1 MFVSIGARENGH
13 VLFLFHFE
21 NSACIIFSISRS
33 FNLAIPRDPFKNS
46 FAILISPARNVSTS
60 QALRDSNPQGC
71 APAAHTAP
79 VCFLL
84 VLEPLHA
91 EIAITLP
98 LALLECF
105 GNQGWEQAHLALCRG
120 AKVFVGNSLSFHR
133 ASRP

>member
-13 VLFLFHFE
+13 MQFLFHFE

-33 FNLAIPRDPFKNS
+33 FNLAIPRDPFENS

-60 QALRDSNPQGC
+60 QALHGSNPQGC

-91 EIAITLP
+91 GIAITLP
-98 LALLECF
+98 LALLECL
-105 GNQGWEQAHLALCRG
+105 GNQGWEQAHLGLCRG